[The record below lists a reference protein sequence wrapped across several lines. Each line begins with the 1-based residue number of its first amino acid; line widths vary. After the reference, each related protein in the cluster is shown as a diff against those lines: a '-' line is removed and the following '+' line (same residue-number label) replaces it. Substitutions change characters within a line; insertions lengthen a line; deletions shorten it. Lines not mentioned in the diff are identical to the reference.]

1 MTEQAFT
8 EEEASAFSAKLDD
21 WSQTLTEREQTVL
34 RGLLANAI
42 NGTPTASDDDVAGFA
57 FDAFIKIGGI
67 ADASTLGGLSTRD
80 LSQTALAPMT
90 GSPLQIKWG

>member
-8 EEEASAFSAKLDD
+8 EEEASAFSAKLDA
-21 WSQTLTEREQTVL
+21 WGQTLSDREQAIL

-42 NGTPTASDDDVAGFA
+42 NGTPTASDDADVSGFA
-57 FDAFIKIGGI
+57 FDAFHKES
-67 ADASTLGGLSTRD
+67 APTPSLLGGFSTRD

-90 GSPLQIKWG
+90 GTPLQIKWG